1 MTREVVVATMSDR
14 YSAEL
19 VVAELRD
26 AGIVARITARVEPSW
41 TTGSPTRVMPV
52 EVRVTEDRAAE
63 ARRIL
68 AEFQASEDGP
78 DR

>member
-52 EVRVTEDRAAE
+52 EVRVMEDRATE

-68 AEFQASEDGP
+68 AEVQAEDEP
-78 DR
+78 Q

>member
-1 MTREVVVATMSDR
+1 MREVVVAKMSDR

-26 AGIVARITARVEPSW
+26 AGIVARITSRVEPSW

-52 EVRVTEDRAAE
+52 EVRVMEDKADE
-63 ARRIL
+63 ARAIL
-68 AEFQASEDGP
+68 ADAEREADKDSE
-78 DR
+78 R